1 MYFDKANNLLKRFT
15 NAQNVEKDS
24 LEKLAIFEQ
33 QYHLTSQLIE
43 EIIKKQK
50 EFEISMLLNIILF
63 FLILFLL
70 TILILSFI
78 SF

>member
-1 MYFDKANNLLKRFT
+1 MHKANNLLKRFT
-15 NAQNVEKDS
+15 NAQNVEKES

-50 EFEISMLLNIILF
+50 EFEISMLFKYF

-70 TILILSFI
+70 TILILSLIIRF
-78 SF
+78 